1 MTKTFLVAA
10 LAAFLLMP
18 AAAATHA
25 AGYAGTSIVAAG
37 PAGASKCD
45 SIADP
50 VKKQECM
57 KSESQGGK

>member
-1 MTKTFLVAA
+1 MTKTFLIAA
-10 LAAFLLMP
+10 LAAFLLTP

-25 AGYAGTSIVAAG
+25 AGIAGTGIVAASAG
-37 PAGASKCD
+37 GASKCD
-45 SIADP
+45 SITDP